1 MNASGRDGEDRQDR
15 YSARVA
21 SYQITSWRDLPS
33 LVVAREG
40 SDTVKVPLD
49 PRLQEAIDEAAMRL
63 GEVGSD
69 AYLAGWTRSPWTD
82 GEGTPAEL
90 AAAEAARLE
99 AEWSPERVAS
109 FLDALGPAAVEDPA

>member
-1 MNASGRDGEDRQDR
+1 M
-15 YSARVA
+15 A

-90 AAAEAARLE
+90 ASMVVELLVNSYANGEVVRVDGGARLQ
-99 AEWSPERVAS
+99 PK
-109 FLDALGPAAVEDPA
+109 